1 MAEAEMTDAQ
11 PKELASNL
19 TLDILQIV
27 KVSQS
32 QHGLRHGDHMRYRQY
47 CTRRLARIYKALKF
61 SHGRGRYQKR
71 TLEPELVASADHL
84 LIPLVSAERAWSYGM
99 ELKSDAGSD
108 PRKRAHMIRRLKKAT
123 MHAAELV
130 QLCKQLGSAR
140 TALEAEAYS
149 SYIFGSFLQE
159 QERDWGRG
167 SGKVHAG
174 AQGFRATR
182 SCGWCGSGRCLPRTY
197 RRARAESQVLLI
209 QARKQWRYESTLGAE
224 DLAALHGDS
233 GANDEMLKGIL
244 AEDNDRAVSDVFAT
258 TTWRGNEIPVR
269 NKEARTCVAAAVA
282 QLAKITSSRC

>member
-11 PKELASNL
+11 PKELASNP

-149 SYIFGSFLQE
+149 SYILAVSS
-159 QERDWGRG
+159 RSKRG
-167 SGKVHAG
+167 TG
-174 AQGFRATR
+174 AVLWQS
-182 SCGWCGSGRCLPRTY
+182 SCG
-197 RRARAESQVLLI
+197 RARL
-209 QARKQWRYESTLGAE
+209 
-224 DLAALHGDS
+224 
-233 GANDEMLKGIL
+233 
-244 AEDNDRAVSDVFAT
+244 
-258 TTWRGNEIPVR
+258 
-269 NKEARTCVAAAVA
+269 
-282 QLAKITSSRC
+282 